1 MGFCQGEL
9 ACFIHF
15 SAFYPTFCSFI
26 LHFLQFQPNVFR
38 MTDIR
43 PLPKDVL
50 NVVRLPSSRCTAR
63 QNKAGRLDRKADFL
77 CFYVAFV
84 LF

>member
-1 MGFCQGEL
+1 MFM
-9 ACFIHF
+9 HF
-15 SAFYPTFCSFI
+15 SAFYPTF
-26 LHFLQFQPNVFR
+26 LQFYTSFPAIQPNVFR

-77 CFYVAFV
+77 CFYVSFV

>member
-1 MGFCQGEL
+1 M
-9 ACFIHF
+9 FIHF

-43 PLPKDVL
+43 PLPKVCFK
-50 NVVRLPSSRCTAR
+50 RCQTAIFPMHR
-63 QNKAGRLDRKADFL
+63 TAEQGRST
-77 CFYVAFV
+77 
-84 LF
+84 

>member
-1 MGFCQGEL
+1 M
-9 ACFIHF
+9 
-15 SAFYPTFCSFI
+15 FYALFGI
-26 LHFLQFQPNVFR
+26 LSHFLQFYTSFPAIQPNVFR

-77 CFYVAFV
+77 GIHMSVERF
-84 LF
+84 

>member
-1 MGFCQGEL
+1 
-9 ACFIHF
+9 
-15 SAFYPTFCSFI
+15 
-26 LHFLQFQPNVFR
+26 

-84 LF
+84 LFFNSRGNHVRQDSRCKSCRVRIHKEEQRVIA